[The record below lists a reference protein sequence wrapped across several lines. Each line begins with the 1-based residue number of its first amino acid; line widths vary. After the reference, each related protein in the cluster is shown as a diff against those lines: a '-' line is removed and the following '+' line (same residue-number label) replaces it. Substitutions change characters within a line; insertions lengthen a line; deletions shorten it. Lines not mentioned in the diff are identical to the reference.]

1 MEFIKFF
8 DSKKRELS
16 SQSEN
21 GEDPKRLCT
30 DVDTFLDDSVNDDIF
45 AEGLQSA
52 QFVKML
58 IKCLRNLENKVQDL
72 CCFASSAKES
82 QIKGDGHFTDLK
94 KSVDTIVTQ
103 FEEYEKDRQE
113 KEAEINSLKE
123 KVDSVTK
130 QNEELERQLV
140 DQEKRLDEQEQYTRR
155 NCLLIHGV
163 EEKNNED
170 TDQVSLD
177 IFNKDLNLEVSQT
190 DLDRSHRLG
199 KPRASGGKPRPIIV
213 KFSHYNVR
221 NSVFKNK
228 KKLKGK
234 GVAITESLTKKRMDA
249 LTKAKDEHGFNN
261 VWTLDGKIFY
271 KQAGANPKLY
281 DF

>member
-1 MEFIKFF
+1 M
-8 DSKKRELS
+8 
-16 SQSEN
+16 
-21 GEDPKRLCT
+21 
-30 DVDTFLDDSVNDDIF
+30 
-45 AEGLQSA
+45 
-52 QFVKML
+52 
-58 IKCLRNLENKVQDL
+58 
-72 CCFASSAKES
+72 
-82 QIKGDGHFTDLK
+82 
-94 KSVDTIVTQ
+94 
-103 FEEYEKDRQE
+103 
-113 KEAEINSLKE
+113 
-123 KVDSVTK
+123 
-130 QNEELERQLV
+130 
-140 DQEKRLDEQEQYTRR
+140 
-155 NCLLIHGV
+155 
-163 EEKNNED
+163 
-170 TDQVSLD
+170 
-177 IFNKDLNLEVSQT
+177 NLEVYQT

-213 KFSHYNVR
+213 KFSRYNLR

>member
-1 MEFIKFF
+1 M
-8 DSKKRELS
+8 
-16 SQSEN
+16 
-21 GEDPKRLCT
+21 
-30 DVDTFLDDSVNDDIF
+30 
-45 AEGLQSA
+45 
-52 QFVKML
+52 
-58 IKCLRNLENKVQDL
+58 
-72 CCFASSAKES
+72 
-82 QIKGDGHFTDLK
+82 
-94 KSVDTIVTQ
+94 DTIVTQ

-155 NCLLIHGV
+155 NCLLVHGV

-213 KFSHYNVR
+213 KFSRCNVR

-249 LTKAKDEHGFNN
+249 LTKAKDEHRFNN
-261 VWTLDGKIFY
+261 VWTLEGKILY

>member
-21 GEDPKRLCT
+21 GKDPKRLCT
-30 DVDTFLDDSVNDDIF
+30 DVDTFLDDSVNDNIF
-45 AEGLQSA
+45 AEGLQLVK
-52 QFVKML
+52 FVKML
-58 IKCLRNLENKVQDL
+58 IKCLRNLETKVHDL

-130 QNEELERQLV
+130 QNEELERELV
-140 DQEKRLDEQEQYTRR
+140 DQEKRLDKQEQYARR

-163 EEKNNED
+163 EEK
-170 TDQVSLD
+170 
-177 IFNKDLNLEVSQT
+177 K
-190 DLDRSHRLG
+190 
-199 KPRASGGKPRPIIV
+199 
-213 KFSHYNVR
+213 
-221 NSVFKNK
+221 
-228 KKLKGK
+228 
-234 GVAITESLTKKRMDA
+234 
-249 LTKAKDEHGFNN
+249 
-261 VWTLDGKIFY
+261 
-271 KQAGANPKLY
+271 
-281 DF
+281 

>member
-45 AEGLQSA
+45 ADGLQSA

-58 IKCLRNLENKVQDL
+58 MKCLRNLENKVQDL

-82 QIKGDGHFTDLK
+82 QINGDGHFTDLK

-113 KEAEINSLKE
+113 KEAETNSLKE

-140 DQEKRLDEQEQYTRR
+140 DQEKRLDEQE
-155 NCLLIHGV
+155 
-163 EEKNNED
+163 
-170 TDQVSLD
+170 
-177 IFNKDLNLEVSQT
+177 
-190 DLDRSHRLG
+190 
-199 KPRASGGKPRPIIV
+199 
-213 KFSHYNVR
+213 
-221 NSVFKNK
+221 
-228 KKLKGK
+228 
-234 GVAITESLTKKRMDA
+234 
-249 LTKAKDEHGFNN
+249 
-261 VWTLDGKIFY
+261 
-271 KQAGANPKLY
+271 
-281 DF
+281 